1 MNRDPE
7 SFARLVLLACHD
19 LRTPLTAVGGFAHTL
34 TRLGT
39 LDERSSRFVEQIADG
54 AAELGEVIDRLT
66 LLARLEDGRFQPV
79 LEPADTLAL
88 AHSVRGQLGDDA
100 VGVAGS
106 GGIILVDPG
115 TTASALVA
123 LAACL
128 LRHGGLE
135 QIRLEAASARLRLT
149 PLNDEVGAILL
160 GADLRDLGAAYGSRL
175 LSAIGASLEVRQG
188 ALEIGFRT
196 A

>member
-1 MNRDPE
+1 MSRDTD
-7 SFARLVLLACHD
+7 SFARLVSLACHD

-39 LDERSSRFVEQIADG
+39 LDERSSRFVEHIAGG
-54 AAELGEVIDRLT
+54 AAELAEVIDRLS
-66 LLARLEDGRFQPV
+66 LLARIEEGRFQPV
-79 LEPADTLAL
+79 LEAADTLAL
-88 AHSVRGQLGDDA
+88 ARSVRAQLGADA
-100 VGVAGS
+100 VGVEGS
-106 GGIILVDPG
+106 GGIVLADSG

-123 LAACL
+123 LAACV

-149 PLNDEVGAILL
+149 PLGDEVGTILL

-175 LSAIGASLEVRQG
+175 LGAIGASLEVGQG
-188 ALEIGFRT
+188 ALEIGFRR